1 MIQSAIATA
10 ADYADAMITARRAK
24 NILFGIILVMLL
36 VQMAL
41 FLAARFW
48 IDLGGPTADQ
58 ATASSARML
67 HWIDKLKY
75 LVGLI
80 DFLGV
85 AAPVLLAV
93 VLLLLTAIML
103 VGRLVGVSHL
113 VSAFLWCVVLI
124 LLLFPWQAFLINQT
138 FTSPEFKF
146 AGVLY
151 NWHEVVDRARLHPS
165 GAAMMLSFW
174 GRFIVA
180 PVIALILLLTIQ
192 AQSRRGLRLAFGE
205 GIAPTAPDTAISA

>member
-10 ADYADAMITARRAK
+10 ADYADAMITTRRAK

-36 VQMAL
+36 VQLAL
-41 FLAARFW
+41 FLAARYW
-48 IDLGGPTADQ
+48 IDLGGPTLSNGANPSTRLADW
-58 ATASSARML
+58 L
-67 HWIDKLKY
+67 DKLKY

-85 AAPVLLAV
+85 AAPILLAV
-93 VLLLLTAIML
+93 VLLLLTLIML

-113 VSAFLWCVVLI
+113 VSSFLWCVVLI

-138 FTSPEFKF
+138 FTSSEFKF

-151 NWHEVVDRARLHPS
+151 NWQEVVMRARLHPT
-165 GAAMMLSFW
+165 GAMALSFW

-192 AQSRRGLRLAFGE
+192 MQSRRGLRLAFGE
-205 GIAPTAPDTAISA
+205 GIAPPAADTNIPA

>member
-24 NILFGIILVMLL
+24 NLLFAIILVMLL
-36 VQMAL
+36 IQLGL
-41 FLAARFW
+41 FMVARYHV
-48 IDLGGPTADQ
+48 DLTPGVADQ
-58 ATASSARML
+58 STASDRLL
-67 HWIDKLKY
+67 HLIDKMKY

-124 LLLFPWQAFLINQT
+124 VMLFPWQAFLINET

-151 NWHEVVDRARLHPS
+151 NWPELVDRARIQPS
-165 GAAMMLSFW
+165 GAAMSIAFW
-174 GRFIVA
+174 GRFVVA
-180 PVIALILLLTIQ
+180 PVIALILLSTIQ
-192 AQSRRGLRLAFGE
+192 MQSRRGLRMALGE
-205 GIAPTAPDTAISA
+205 GILPPPPDAAISA

>member
-24 NILFGIILVMLL
+24 NLLFGIILVMLL
-36 VQMAL
+36 VQLAL
-41 FLAARFW
+41 FLAARYS
-48 IDLGGPTADQ
+48 IDLAGPSVDQ
-58 ATASSARML
+58 ATTTSTRLL

-80 DFLGV
+80 DYLGV

-93 VLLLLTAIML
+93 VLLLLTLIML

-124 LLLFPWQAFLINQT
+124 LMLFPWQAFLINQT

-151 NWHEVVDRARLHPS
+151 NWYELVDRARLHPS
-165 GAAMMLSFW
+165 GMAMALSFW

-180 PVIALILLLTIQ
+180 PAIALILLITIQ
-192 AQSRRGLRLAFGE
+192 MQSRRGLRLAFGE
-205 GIAPTAPDTAISA
+205 GISTPPPDAAVSA

>member
-24 NILFGIILVMLL
+24 NLLFVIILAMLL
-36 VQMAL
+36 IELGL
-41 FLAARFW
+41 FVVARYHV
-48 IDLGGPTADQ
+48 DLTPGVADQ
-58 ATASSARML
+58 STASARLL
-67 HWIDKLKY
+67 HLIDRMKY

-80 DFLGV
+80 DFLGI

-103 VGRLVGVSHL
+103 IGRLVGVSHL

-124 LLLFPWQAFLINQT
+124 IMLFPWQAFLMNET

-151 NWHEVVDRARLHPS
+151 NWPELVDRARIHPTN
-165 GAAMMLSFW
+165 AAMSIAFW
-174 GRFIVA
+174 GRFVVA
-180 PVIALILLLTIQ
+180 PIIALILLLTIQ
-192 AQSRRGLRLAFGE
+192 MQSRRGLRMALGE
-205 GIAPTAPDTAISA
+205 GILPPPPNSAI